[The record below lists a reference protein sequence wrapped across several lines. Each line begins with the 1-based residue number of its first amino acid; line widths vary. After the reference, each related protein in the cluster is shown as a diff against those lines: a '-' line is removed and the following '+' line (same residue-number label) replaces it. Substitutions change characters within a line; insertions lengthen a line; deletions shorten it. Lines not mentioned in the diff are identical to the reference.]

1 MNELELQQYLFDLQ
15 GYLLIENAMSQAEV
29 AEINRLI
36 DAQNLPPP
44 AVSPRFGSAPTLGS
58 SLIKPE
64 DAPESKLLGDRARSV
79 GSGFLNWGKPFCDLL
94 DHPAI
99 MPVLRFRLGDA
110 FRLDRLYGMY
120 MRKGQSYFKLHA
132 DYGASAPQ
140 SNMKPGEYY
149 AFRSNQIYEGF
160 IVVAWALTDAGAE
173 HGGFC
178 CIPGSH
184 KSHYRLPRHIAD
196 TFEDSPYVEIPKMPA
211 GSVMLFTESLTHG
224 TARWRA
230 DHERRVL
237 LYKYCVS
244 SLVWTSKR
252 VEPPVNVE
260 LTPRQEILL
269 REPGDP
275 LRHFPSLFTEAAV

>member
-15 GYLLIENAMSQAEV
+15 GYLVIENVLSQAEV
-29 AEINRLI
+29 ADINRLI

-44 AVSPRFGSAPTLGS
+44 GESPRFGSAPTIAS
-58 SLIKPE
+58 SMIMPDNFPE
-64 DAPESKLLGDRARSV
+64 SRMKADRDAPV
-79 GSGFLNWGKPFCDLL
+79 GAGFLEWGQPFCDLL

-99 MPVLRFRLGDA
+99 MPVLRLRLGDC
-110 FRLDRLYGMY
+110 FRLDRLYGMV
-120 MRKGQSYFKLHA
+120 MRQGMGYGELHA

-140 SNMKPGEYY
+140 SNMQPGEYY

-160 IVVAWALTDAGAE
+160 IVVAWALSDAGAE

-196 TFEDSPYVEIPKMPA
+196 NFEDSPYVAIPKLPA
-211 GSVMLFTESLTHG
+211 GSVILFSESLTHG
-224 TARWRA
+224 TALWRA

-244 SLVWTSKR
+244 SLAWTSKR
-252 VEPPVNVE
+252 VEPPVSIE
-260 LTPRQEILL
+260 LSPRQKILL

-275 LRHFPSLFTEAAV
+275 LRHFPSLFAEAAV